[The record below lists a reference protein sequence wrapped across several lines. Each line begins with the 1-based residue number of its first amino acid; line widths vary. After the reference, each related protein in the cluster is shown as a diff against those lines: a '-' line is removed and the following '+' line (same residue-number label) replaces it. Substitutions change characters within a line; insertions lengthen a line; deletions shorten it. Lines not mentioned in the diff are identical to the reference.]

1 MGISRGQ
8 TRWFD
13 ECRPLHGRSSLGL
26 TVEQFPC
33 HIGGS
38 INDDL
43 VLGAD
48 DMLSPG
54 YECLVA
60 QRFEELSIP
69 VDPAFR
75 S

>member
-1 MGISRGQ
+1 MV
-8 TRWFD
+8 D

-26 TVEQFPC
+26 TVEQFLC
-33 HIGGS
+33 HVGGS

-54 YECLVA
+54 
-60 QRFEELSIP
+60 
-69 VDPAFR
+69 
-75 S
+75 